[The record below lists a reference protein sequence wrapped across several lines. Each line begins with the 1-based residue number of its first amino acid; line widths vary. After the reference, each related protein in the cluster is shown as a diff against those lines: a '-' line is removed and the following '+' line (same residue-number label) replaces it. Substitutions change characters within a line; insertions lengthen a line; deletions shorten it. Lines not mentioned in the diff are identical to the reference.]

1 MNRARRNILAYVF
14 GAILLI
20 SLCVGV
26 TYAFLTDSATSSDN
40 KIQFGTMTTDLMVL
54 NENGGTWL
62 SIKGDRNSVFNSGE
76 WTPGQT
82 EVKILQ
88 FKNSGNLALQW
99 QAKIVCQNELSE
111 LAEVI
116 DVYVKAGDAQ
126 MSYPADKANLGSDW
140 ILVGTLDEFVH
151 NAPAFVSGDFL
162 PQESDYF
169 GIALRM
175 QNDAGTEYQSI
186 SLGGFYFEIQTLQ
199 LSHEED
205 FFDNQY
211 DAGLQ
216 FPCNHKTIETISG
229 TPATCTATGIKDGK
243 KCSDCG
249 AVIVPQTAIPTT
261 GHTAGEATVQ
271 NVENPTATTNG
282 SYESVVCCAV
292 CGVELSRN
300 TIEIIPE
307 NTAITVANRAAAG
320 YAGGEEETL
329 TIKAVFEHDGKWYRT
344 TSIGEKAFYECAGLK
359 TVAFEEGTQLVS
371 IDREAFRFC
380 NNLVSIAIPNSVTS
394 IGAFAFRECGALRT
408 VTIPTGVTALE
419 EGVFQFCSGLE
430 EITIPDNVTEIHNSA
445 FNGCESLTNVSISQG
460 VQTVGIQAFMDC
472 ISLSSITFNGTVEE
486 WNAIDKAGNWNYN
499 SNNLTHVYCV
509 ADGKYAHIKTVDAET
524 GTAATCTTPQTCTV
538 CGTEVA
544 PKLGHTWTDA
554 TCADPK
560 TCSVCGATEGSA
572 LGHNYI
578 ETYESDPSSTTV
590 TIIYACSRCAA
601 TYSETVTVQDLT
613 ITSSNRTWV
622 GYTGAANEKLNIP
635 EVFKHTNNT
644 WYRVVAIGN
653 NAFKGC
659 TGLMSVTIPNTVTT
673 IGSYAF
679 QNCTSLQT
687 VTFEEGSQLTTVDT
701 YAFDGCTA
709 LGEIEIPNSVTTL
722 GNYSF
727 RNCSSLTEVTFGNG
741 SQSAMRSY
749 ARRSVNAQSQLETI
763 GNYVF
768 SGCTALESIIIPNGV
783 TSIGTFAFGSCTSIT
798 EITIPDSVTSI
809 GTGVFYNC
817 SNLESITLP
826 FVGDSIKTSS
836 DKYQYPLGYIFGT
849 STPTDTSLFA
859 ATVQTYYGS
868 SIGTTQNTTYYIPTS
883 LKSVTITGG
892 NILRGAFYN
901 CSGLTS
907 VTISEG
913 ITSIGQ
919 FAFYKCSS
927 LTNVNIPTS
936 VTIINSSAFSSC
948 SSLQNIQIPY
958 GVQTI
963 GTSAFQNCTALT
975 SITVSGSVT
984 EIGANAFQGCGALE
998 SMTLPFVGRYAN
1010 ATTSSTDTLFG
1021 YIFGTTAYTGGVSTS
1036 QNSSSSSRTYYIPQS
1051 LTSVTITGGN
1061 LFYGAFHNCKYITNI
1076 VLPNSATSIPGYAF
1090 YNCAGLKNVQ
1100 IPSSVRTIGYRAF
1113 SDSGLTSIVIP
1124 EGVESLDQS
1133 FFSCGSLKEVTIP
1146 STLKSSTSATFE
1158 RCESLTA
1165 VYITDLV
1172 AWCNIDFV
1180 TSGNPL
1186 STAGNLYLNGEL
1198 ITDLVIPNSITE
1210 LKPYV
1215 FYGGDCFKSITIHNG
1230 VTSIGSYTFGACQGL
1245 TDIQIPNSVEVIDS
1259 YAFNYCQSLTT
1270 VTFAPN
1276 SKLTSIE
1283 KGAFMNARS
1292 LTSIVIPNGVTTI
1305 ADQAFYQCKGLTS
1318 VTIPNT
1324 VTYIGASLFFFA
1336 NDMHEIIFTGTV
1348 QEWQSMEKDSNW
1360 AATTANDLK
1369 ILCTDGEVTR
1379 SGTVTYYETT

>member
-14 GAILLI
+14 CAILLI

-162 PQESDYF
+162 PEESDYF

-216 FPCNHKTIETISG
+216 FSCNHKTIETISG

-408 VTIPTGVTALE
+408 VTIPTGVTTLT

-430 EITIPDNVTEIHNSA
+430 EITIPDNVAEIHNSA

-472 ISLSSITFNGTVEE
+472 TNLNLITFNGTVEQ

-509 ADGKYAHIKTVDAET
+509 ADGQYVHLQDSEDETVTDAAVEP
-524 GTAATCTTPQTCTV
+524 TCTAT
-538 CGTEVA
+538 GLTE
-544 PKLGHTWTDA
+544 GSH
-554 TCADPK
+554 
-560 TCSVCGATEGSA
+560 CSVCNEVIVAQEVVDAFGHDYTPTVTDPTATEDG
-572 LGHNYI
+572 YV
-578 ETYESDPSSTTV
+578 TYVCTRCDDTYTEDIIPSSFE
-590 TIIYACSRCAA
+590 IK
-601 TYSETVTVQDLT
+601 
-613 ITSSNRTWV
+613 SNNRALV
-622 GYTGAANEKLNIP
+622 GYTGEEDEVLEIP
-635 EVFKHTNNT
+635 AVFQDNGT
-644 WYRVVAIGN
+644 WYRITGIGAE
-653 NAFKGC
+653 AFYDC
-659 TGLMSVTIPNTVTT
+659 TELKDVTIPSSVKTIGNAAFRNCTSMETVVFEVGSQITEIKMNAFRDCKVLENIVLPSRLVTIGSNVFWGCENLQSITIPASLKEIGQAAFYNCKAGLKVYVTDVEAWLKIDINDNNYSNPNFTNSTYNGVSTLHFLDADGNEVTELTIPEGVTT
-673 IGSYAF
+673 IRKYAF
-679 QNCTSLQT
+679 AGAN
-687 VTFEEGSQLTTVDT
+687 QLT
-701 YAFDGCTA
+701 
-709 LGEIEIPNSVTTL
+709 N
-722 GNYSF
+722 
-727 RNCSSLTEVTFGNG
+727 
-741 SQSAMRSY
+741 
-749 ARRSVNAQSQLETI
+749 
-763 GNYVF
+763 
-768 SGCTALESIIIPNGV
+768 
-783 TSIGTFAFGSCTSIT
+783 
-798 EITIPDSVTSI
+798 ITIPVSVTSI
-809 GTGVFYNC
+809 EAVVSF
-817 SNLESITLP
+817 
-826 FVGDSIKTSS
+826 D
-836 DKYQYPLGYIFGT
+836 
-849 STPTDTSLFA
+849 A
-859 ATVQTYYGS
+859 
-868 SIGTTQNTTYYIPTS
+868 
-883 LKSVTITGG
+883 
-892 NILRGAFYN
+892 
-901 CSGLTS
+901 
-907 VTISEG
+907 
-913 ITSIGQ
+913 
-919 FAFYKCSS
+919 
-927 LTNVNIPTS
+927 
-936 VTIINSSAFSSC
+936 
-948 SSLQNIQIPY
+948 
-958 GVQTI
+958 
-963 GTSAFQNCTALT
+963 CTALT
-975 SITVSGSVT
+975 NIT
-984 EIGANAFQGCGALE
+984 
-998 SMTLPFVGRYAN
+998 
-1010 ATTSSTDTLFG
+1010 
-1021 YIFGTTAYTGGVSTS
+1021 
-1036 QNSSSSSRTYYIPQS
+1036 
-1051 LTSVTITGGN
+1051 
-1061 LFYGAFHNCKYITNI
+1061 FHGMIEQWIAMEKKENW
-1076 VLPNSATSIPGYAF
+1076 
-1090 YNCAGLKNVQ
+1090 
-1100 IPSSVRTIGYRAF
+1100 
-1113 SDSGLTSIVIP
+1113 DSGLPATY
-1124 EGVESLDQS
+1124 
-1133 FFSCGSLKEVTIP
+1133 TI
-1146 STLKSSTSATFE
+1146 
-1158 RCESLTA
+1158 
-1165 VYITDLV
+1165 Y
-1172 AWCNIDFV
+1172 
-1180 TSGNPL
+1180 
-1186 STAGNLYLNGEL
+1186 
-1198 ITDLVIPNSITE
+1198 
-1210 LKPYV
+1210 
-1215 FYGGDCFKSITIHNG
+1215 
-1230 VTSIGSYTFGACQGL
+1230 
-1245 TDIQIPNSVEVIDS
+1245 
-1259 YAFNYCQSLTT
+1259 
-1270 VTFAPN
+1270 
-1276 SKLTSIE
+1276 
-1283 KGAFMNARS
+1283 
-1292 LTSIVIPNGVTTI
+1292 
-1305 ADQAFYQCKGLTS
+1305 
-1318 VTIPNT
+1318 
-1324 VTYIGASLFFFA
+1324 
-1336 NDMHEIIFTGTV
+1336 
-1348 QEWQSMEKDSNW
+1348 
-1360 AATTANDLK
+1360 
-1369 ILCTDGEVTR
+1369 CTDGTIAKD
-1379 SGTVTYYETT
+1379 GTVTYYETT